1 MYVNTDIVAS
11 TSGAVTDVSALRMEE
26 ELYGCW
32 VEACRCDK
40 VASLLLLLRSKNEV
54 DDYYDNITILLR
66 EVESSSR
73 LLRDL
78 YDLFAIYRS
87 RIPYIHYHLTV
98 ILPSMSKTMRDMMV
112 FIDND
117 QLPTRL
123 QWRLMGEKWLEE
135 SEMGLS
141 NRFQMYCDALIQII
155 QLLSR
160 CGAQILFIYFI
171 FPNPSLPC
179 KRYHG
184 H

>member
-11 TSGAVTDVSALRMEE
+11 TRGAVTDASTLRME

-32 VEACRCDK
+32 QEARRCDK
-40 VASLLLLLRSKNEV
+40 VATRLLLLRSKNEV
-54 DDYYDNITILLR
+54 DDYYDDITILLR

-87 RIPYIHYHLTV
+87 RIPYIHYYLTI
-98 ILPSMSKTMRDMMV
+98 ILPSMSKTMRDMLV
-112 FIDND
+112 FIDNE

-123 QWRLMGEKWLEE
+123 QWTLMGEKWIE
-135 SEMGLS
+135 SSELGLS
-141 NRFQMYCDALIQII
+141 NRFQMYCDALIQLIR
-155 QLLSR
+155 LLGR
-160 CGAQILFIYFI
+160 CGGGFFLLLFFSSKSFFSCMSY
-171 FPNPSLPC
+171 L
-179 KRYHG
+179 G